1 MKTKILV
8 LVVGMAFLT
17 TLSAQTKEEKATIKE
32 LEKGYAA
39 FSNHKKFFT
48 TQKWAMVRFHIIY
61 KLTTAMISEDV
72 EKDNWN
78 SLKVSTSAGAYGM
91 LDGVTEADLEQI
103 TAMVAE
109 NFIQRMK
116 DEAGVEVLTWSAFK
130 DHPSAEKIIE
140 KQDEDIE
147 IYSKSQGL
155 GYAISY
161 DGTPVWNKVIQI
173 VPGGK
178 KLAKDLEANVMN
190 LSFYVDFA
198 QTEAEAKASISIGN
212 RTIIDGQWGVPY
224 SLSKE
229 ANMSILPGVRVI
241 PKLGSQAAFE
251 GATDIGYSGVTGHSE
266 ILHTFTFLEMPNSGT
281 ELRLTSTV
289 PFADEI
295 VKQEGEVP
303 PILQNRKNNK
313 IEFAS
318 TFLVKT
324 NPEKYGAA
332 VVDATNL
339 YFDDLITYYN
349 LVNR

>member
-1 MKTKILV
+1 MKTRSLLII
-8 LVVGMAFLT
+8 VGLSFLT
-17 TLSAQTKEEKATIKE
+17 SLSAQTKEEKAKIKE
-32 LEKGYAA
+32 FEESYAS
-39 FSNHKKFFT
+39 FSNHKKFFVN
-48 TQKWAMVRFHIIY
+48 QKWAMVRFHIIY
-61 KLTTAMISEDV
+61 KLTTAMISQDV

-109 NFIQRMK
+109 NFIKRMK
-116 DEAGVEVLTWSAFK
+116 DEAGIEVLTWSDFK

-198 QTEAEAKASISIGN
+198 QTEAEAKASISVGN
-212 RTIIDGQWGVPY
+212 RPFLDDQWGVPY
-224 SLSKE
+224 TLSKE
-229 ANMSILPGVRVI
+229 ANISILPGVRVI

-266 ILHTFTFLEMPNSGT
+266 VLHTFTFLSQTIG
-281 ELRLTSTV
+281 RLTSAL

-295 VKQEGEVP
+295 VKQEGEIP
-303 PILQNRKNNK
+303 AILQNRKNK
-313 IEFAS
+313 QIEFAS

-339 YFDDLITYYN
+339 YFDDLIAYYN
-349 LVNR
+349 LVSK